1 MEQSR
6 NRHSHSRNKYS
17 FNESIYKFILYL
29 RPYYVWLV
37 LAVIFAVGGTIC
49 SIIGPN
55 KIGEITNIIEAG
67 VLGGTGID
75 LAEIVKIG
83 ILLIILYG
91 VSALLSFLQGY
102 IMTDVVQRSTK
113 RMRTDIYAKINRLP
127 LSYYDS
133 HTFGDTLSRVTNDV
147 DTIGLSFNQAT
158 VMLISGV
165 TLVLGALVMMF
176 ITAWQLALVALIC
189 IPIGSGLMSLI
200 LKFSQKYFTSQQQQ
214 IGDINGIV
222 EESYSGHNVVTAFN
236 AKQKMQDKFQNTNN
250 KLFKSQYKSQF
261 VSGIMMPIMQFVGN
275 LGYVVV
281 CIVGGVLYLNGH
293 IQIGAI
299 ISFIIYIKLF
309 TQPLATIAQSVSSMQ
324 SVAAASGRV
333 FEFLEEKEM
342 PQETPR
348 LYLDNVKGDVKF
360 ENVEFGYSDDK
371 MIIKGFNAHAL
382 PGQKIAL
389 VAPTGAGKTTL
400 VNLLM
405 KFYDINS
412 GDIKIDDVSIKDLSR
427 ENVHKLFGMVLQ
439 DTWQF
444 EGSIYDNI
452 AFNTPNATN
461 DDVVN
466 ACKKVGLDHY
476 IRTLPHG
483 YDTVL
488 DDTVSL
494 SAGQK
499 QLLTIARAMVHN
511 APLLI
516 LDEATSSVD
525 TRTEII
531 IANAMDELSKGK
543 TSFVIAHRLSTIKNA
558 DQIWVMEDGKV
569 AESGTH
575 DELLKLNGRYAE
587 LYNSQF

>member
-1 MEQSR
+1 MQQSK
-6 NRHSHSRNKYS
+6 NKYS
-17 FNESIYKFILYL
+17 FNQSISKFIKYL
-29 RPYYVWLV
+29 KPYYVWLV
-37 LAVIFAVGGTIC
+37 LAILFAVVGTIC

-55 KIGEITNIIEAG
+55 KIGEITNIIEENVMTNTA
-67 VLGGTGID
+67 ID
-75 LAEIVKIG
+75 LASIAKIG
-83 ILLIILYG
+83 ILLVVLYG
-91 VSALLSFLQGY
+91 ISAVFSYLQGY
-102 IMTDVVQRSTK
+102 IMTDVVQRATK
-113 RMRTDIYAKINRLP
+113 RMRTDIYAKINKLP
-127 LSYYDS
+127 LAYYDS

-158 VMLISGV
+158 VQLISGI
-165 TLVLGALVMMF
+165 TLLLGALVMMF
-176 ITAWQLALVALIC
+176 VTAWQLALVALVC
-189 IPIGSGLMSLI
+189 VPVGYLLLALI
-200 LKFSQKYFTSQQQQ
+200 LKFSQKYFTDQQKQL
-214 IGDINGIV
+214 GEINGIV
-222 EESYSGHNVVTAFN
+222 EETFSGHNVVTVFN
-236 AKQKMQDKFQNTNN
+236 AKDKMKNKFNGTNT
-250 KLFKSQYKSQF
+250 KLYKSQYKSQF
-261 VSGIMMPIMQFVGN
+261 VSGIMMPVMQFVGN
-275 LGYVVV
+275 LGYVLV
-281 CIVGGVLYLNGH
+281 CIVGGVLYLNGQ

-342 PQETPR
+342 PKDNAK
-348 LYLDNVKGDVKF
+348 LYLENVKGDVKF
-360 ENVEFGYSDDK
+360 EDVKFGYNQDK
-371 MIIKGFNAHAL
+371 LIIKGFSAHAKA
-382 PGQKIAL
+382 GQKIAL

-405 KFYDINS
+405 KFYDIDS
-412 GDIKIDDVSIKDLSR
+412 GDIKIDDISIKDLSR

-444 EGSIYDNI
+444 EGTIYDNI
-452 AFNTPNATN
+452 AFNTKDATKE
-461 DDVVN
+461 DVVE

-476 IRTLPHG
+476 IRTLPQG

-516 LDEATSSVD
+516 LDEATSNVD
-525 TRTEII
+525 TRTELI
-531 IANAMDELSKGK
+531 IAKAMDELSKGK

-558 DQIWVMEDGKV
+558 DQIWVLEDGKV

-575 DELLKLNGRYAE
+575 DELMSLNGRYAE

>member
-1 MEQSR
+1 MQQSK
-6 NRHSHSRNKYS
+6 NKYS
-17 FNESIYKFILYL
+17 FNQSISKFIKYL
-29 RPYYVWLV
+29 KPYYVWLV
-37 LAVIFAVGGTIC
+37 LAILFAVVGTIC

-55 KIGEITNIIEAG
+55 KIGEITNIIEENVMTNTA
-67 VLGGTGID
+67 ID
-75 LAEIVKIG
+75 LASIAKIG
-83 ILLIILYG
+83 ILLVVLYG
-91 VSALLSFLQGY
+91 ISAVFSYLQGY
-102 IMTDVVQRSTK
+102 IMTDVVQRATK
-113 RMRTDIYAKINRLP
+113 RMRTDIYAKINKLP
-127 LSYYDS
+127 LAYYDS

-158 VMLISGV
+158 VQLISGI
-165 TLVLGALVMMF
+165 TLLLGALVMMF
-176 ITAWQLALVALIC
+176 VTAWQLALVALVC
-189 IPIGSGLMSLI
+189 VPVGYLLLGLI
-200 LKFSQKYFTSQQQQ
+200 LKFSQKYFTDQQKQL
-214 IGDINGIV
+214 GEINGIV
-222 EESYSGHNVVTAFN
+222 EETFSGHNVVTVFN
-236 AKQKMQDKFQNTNN
+236 AKDKMKNKFNGTNT
-250 KLFKSQYKSQF
+250 KLYKSQYKSQF
-261 VSGIMMPIMQFVGN
+261 VSGIMMPVMQFVGN
-275 LGYVVV
+275 LGYVLV
-281 CIVGGVLYLNGH
+281 CIVGGVLYLNGQ

-342 PQETPR
+342 PKDNAK
-348 LYLDNVKGDVKF
+348 LYLENVKGDVKF
-360 ENVEFGYSDDK
+360 EDVKFGYNQDK
-371 MIIKGFNAHAL
+371 LIIKGFSAHAKA
-382 PGQKIAL
+382 GQKIAL

-405 KFYDINS
+405 KFYDIDS
-412 GDIKIDDVSIKDLSR
+412 GDIKIDDISIKDLSR

-444 EGSIYDNI
+444 EGTIYDNI
-452 AFNTPNATN
+452 AFNTKDATKE
-461 DDVVN
+461 DVVE

-476 IRTLPHG
+476 IRTLPQG

-516 LDEATSSVD
+516 LDEATSNVD
-525 TRTEII
+525 TRTELI
-531 IANAMDELSKGK
+531 IAKAMDELSKGK

-558 DQIWVMEDGKV
+558 DQIWVLEDGKV

-575 DELLKLNGRYAE
+575 DELMNLNGRYAE

>member
-1 MEQSR
+1 MQQSK
-6 NRHSHSRNKYS
+6 NKYS
-17 FNESIYKFILYL
+17 FKQSISKFIKYL
-29 RPYYVWLV
+29 KPYYVWLV
-37 LAVIFAVGGTIC
+37 LAILFAVVGTIC

-55 KIGEITNIIEAG
+55 KIGEITNIIEENVMTNTA
-67 VLGGTGID
+67 ID
-75 LAEIVKIG
+75 LASIAKIG
-83 ILLIILYG
+83 ILLVVLYG
-91 VSALLSFLQGY
+91 ISAVFSYLQGY
-102 IMTDVVQRSTK
+102 IMTDVVQRATK
-113 RMRTDIYAKINRLP
+113 RMRTDIYAKINKLP
-127 LSYYDS
+127 LAYYDS

-158 VMLISGV
+158 VQLISGV
-165 TLVLGALVMMF
+165 TLLLGALVMMF
-176 ITAWQLALVALIC
+176 VTAWQLALVALVC
-189 IPIGSGLMSLI
+189 VPVGYLLLALI
-200 LKFSQKYFTSQQQQ
+200 LKFSQKYFTDQQKQL
-214 IGDINGIV
+214 GEINGIV
-222 EESYSGHNVVTAFN
+222 EETFSGHNVVTVFN
-236 AKQKMQDKFQNTNN
+236 AKDKMKNKFNGTNT
-250 KLFKSQYKSQF
+250 KLYKSQYKSQF
-261 VSGIMMPIMQFVGN
+261 VSGIMMPVMQFVGN
-275 LGYVVV
+275 LGYVLV
-281 CIVGGVLYLNGH
+281 CIVGGVLYLNGQ

-342 PQETPR
+342 PKDNAK
-348 LYLDNVKGDVKF
+348 LYLENVKGDVKF
-360 ENVEFGYSDDK
+360 EDVKFGYNQDK
-371 MIIKGFNAHAL
+371 LIIKGFSAHAKA
-382 PGQKIAL
+382 GQKIAL

-405 KFYDINS
+405 KFYDIDS
-412 GDIKIDDVSIKDLSR
+412 GDIKIDDISIKDLSR

-444 EGSIYDNI
+444 EGTIYDNI
-452 AFNTPNATN
+452 AFNTKDATKK
-461 DDVVN
+461 DVVE

-476 IRTLPHG
+476 IRTLPQG

-516 LDEATSSVD
+516 LDEATSNVD
-525 TRTEII
+525 TRTELI
-531 IANAMDELSKGK
+531 IAKAMDELSKGK

-558 DQIWVMEDGKV
+558 DQIWVLEDGKV

-575 DELLKLNGRYAE
+575 DELMNLNGRYAE

>member
-1 MEQSR
+1 MQQSK
-6 NRHSHSRNKYS
+6 NKYS
-17 FNESIYKFILYL
+17 FNQSISKFIKYL
-29 RPYYVWLV
+29 KPYYVWLV
-37 LAVIFAVGGTIC
+37 LAILFAVVGTIC

-55 KIGEITNIIEAG
+55 KIGEITNIIEENVMTNTA
-67 VLGGTGID
+67 ID
-75 LAEIVKIG
+75 LASIAKIG
-83 ILLIILYG
+83 ILLVVLYG
-91 VSALLSFLQGY
+91 ISAVFSYLQGY
-102 IMTDVVQRSTK
+102 IMTDVVQRATK
-113 RMRTDIYAKINRLP
+113 RMRTDIYAKINKLP
-127 LSYYDS
+127 LAYYDS

-158 VMLISGV
+158 VQLISGI
-165 TLVLGALVMMF
+165 TLLLGALVMMF
-176 ITAWQLALVALIC
+176 VTAWQLALVALVC
-189 IPIGSGLMSLI
+189 VPVGYLLLALI
-200 LKFSQKYFTSQQQQ
+200 LKFSQKYFTDQQKQL
-214 IGDINGIV
+214 GEINGIV
-222 EESYSGHNVVTAFN
+222 EETFSGHNVVTVFN
-236 AKQKMQDKFQNTNN
+236 AKDKMKNKFNGTNT
-250 KLFKSQYKSQF
+250 KLYKSQYKSQF
-261 VSGIMMPIMQFVGN
+261 VSGIMMPVMQFVGN
-275 LGYVVV
+275 LGYVLV
-281 CIVGGVLYLNGH
+281 CIVGGVLYLNGQ

-342 PQETPR
+342 PKDNAK
-348 LYLDNVKGDVKF
+348 LYLENVKGDVKF
-360 ENVEFGYSDDK
+360 EDVKFGYNQDK
-371 MIIKGFNAHAL
+371 LIIKGFSAHAKA
-382 PGQKIAL
+382 GQKIAL

-405 KFYDINS
+405 KFYDIDS
-412 GDIKIDDVSIKDLSR
+412 GDIKIDDISIKDLSR
-427 ENVHKLFGMVLQ
+427 ENVHKLFGIVLQ

-444 EGSIYDNI
+444 EGTIYDNI
-452 AFNTPNATN
+452 AFNTKDATKE
-461 DDVVN
+461 DVVE

-476 IRTLPHG
+476 IRTLPQG

-516 LDEATSSVD
+516 LDEATSNVD
-525 TRTEII
+525 TRTELI
-531 IANAMDELSKGK
+531 IAKAMDELSKGK

-558 DQIWVMEDGKV
+558 DQIWVLEDGKV

-575 DELLKLNGRYAE
+575 DELMNLNGRYAE

>member
-1 MEQSR
+1 MQQSK
-6 NRHSHSRNKYS
+6 NKYS
-17 FNESIYKFILYL
+17 FNQSISKFIKYL
-29 RPYYVWLV
+29 KPYYVWLV
-37 LAVIFAVGGTIC
+37 LAILFAVVGTIC

-55 KIGEITNIIEAG
+55 KIGEITNIIEENVMTNTA
-67 VLGGTGID
+67 ID
-75 LAEIVKIG
+75 LASIAKIG
-83 ILLIILYG
+83 ILLVVLYG
-91 VSALLSFLQGY
+91 ISAVFSYLQGY
-102 IMTDVVQRSTK
+102 IMTDVVQRATK
-113 RMRTDIYAKINRLP
+113 RMRTDIYAKINKLP
-127 LSYYDS
+127 LAYYDS

-158 VMLISGV
+158 VQLISGI
-165 TLVLGALVMMF
+165 TLLLGALVMMF
-176 ITAWQLALVALIC
+176 VTAWQLALVALVC
-189 IPIGSGLMSLI
+189 VPVGYLLLALI
-200 LKFSQKYFTSQQQQ
+200 LKFSQKYFTDQQKQL
-214 IGDINGIV
+214 GEINGIV
-222 EESYSGHNVVTAFN
+222 EETFSGHNVVTVFN
-236 AKQKMQDKFQNTNN
+236 AKDKMKNKFNGTNT
-250 KLFKSQYKSQF
+250 KLYKSQYKSQF
-261 VSGIMMPIMQFVGN
+261 VSGIMMPVMQFVGN
-275 LGYVVV
+275 LGYVLV
-281 CIVGGVLYLNGH
+281 CIVGGVLYLNGQ

-324 SVAAASGRV
+324 SVAASSGRV

-342 PQETPR
+342 PKDNAK
-348 LYLDNVKGDVKF
+348 LYLENVKGDVKF
-360 ENVEFGYSDDK
+360 EDVKFGYNQDK
-371 MIIKGFNAHAL
+371 LIIKGFSAHAKA
-382 PGQKIAL
+382 GQKIAL

-405 KFYDINS
+405 KFYDIDS
-412 GDIKIDDVSIKDLSR
+412 GDIKIDDISIKDLSR

-444 EGSIYDNI
+444 EGTIYDNI
-452 AFNTPNATN
+452 AFNTKDATKE
-461 DDVVN
+461 DVVE

-476 IRTLPHG
+476 IRTLPQG

-516 LDEATSSVD
+516 LDEATSNVD
-525 TRTEII
+525 TRTELI
-531 IANAMDELSKGK
+531 IAKAMDELSKGK

-558 DQIWVMEDGKV
+558 DQIWVLEDGKV

-575 DELLKLNGRYAE
+575 DELMNLNGRYAE

>member
-1 MEQSR
+1 MQQSK
-6 NRHSHSRNKYS
+6 NKYS
-17 FNESIYKFILYL
+17 FNQSISKFIKYIK
-29 RPYYVWLV
+29 PYYGWLV
-37 LAVIFAVGGTIC
+37 LAILFAVVGTIC

-55 KIGEITNIIEAG
+55 KIGEITNIIEENVMTNTA
-67 VLGGTGID
+67 ID
-75 LAEIVKIG
+75 LASIAKIG
-83 ILLIILYG
+83 ILLVVLYG
-91 VSALLSFLQGY
+91 ISAVFSYLQGY
-102 IMTDVVQRSTK
+102 IMTDVVQRATK
-113 RMRTDIYAKINRLP
+113 RMRTDIYAKINKLP
-127 LSYYDS
+127 LAYYDS

-158 VMLISGV
+158 VQLISGI
-165 TLVLGALVMMF
+165 TLLLGALVMMF
-176 ITAWQLALVALIC
+176 VTAWQLALVALVC
-189 IPIGSGLMSLI
+189 VPVGYLLLALI
-200 LKFSQKYFTSQQQQ
+200 LKFSQKYFTDQQKQL
-214 IGDINGIV
+214 GEINGIV
-222 EESYSGHNVVTAFN
+222 EETFSGHNVVTVFN
-236 AKQKMQDKFQNTNN
+236 AKDKMKNKFNGTNT
-250 KLFKSQYKSQF
+250 KLYKSQYKSQF
-261 VSGIMMPIMQFVGN
+261 VSGIMMPVMQFVGN
-275 LGYVVV
+275 LGYVLV
-281 CIVGGVLYLNGH
+281 CIVGGVLYLNGQ

-342 PQETPR
+342 PKDNAK
-348 LYLDNVKGDVKF
+348 LYLENVKGDVKF
-360 ENVEFGYSDDK
+360 EDVKFGYNQDK
-371 MIIKGFNAHAL
+371 LIIKGFSAHAKA
-382 PGQKIAL
+382 GQKIAL

-405 KFYDINS
+405 KFYDIDS
-412 GDIKIDDVSIKDLSR
+412 GDIKIDDISIKDLSR

-444 EGSIYDNI
+444 EGTIYDNI
-452 AFNTPNATN
+452 AFNTKDATKE
-461 DDVVN
+461 DVVE

-476 IRTLPHG
+476 IRTLPQG

-516 LDEATSSVD
+516 LDEATSNVD
-525 TRTEII
+525 TRTELI
-531 IANAMDELSKGK
+531 IAKAMDELSKGK

-558 DQIWVMEDGKV
+558 DQIWVLEDGKV

-575 DELLKLNGRYAE
+575 DELMNLNGRYAE

>member
-1 MEQSR
+1 MERKS
-6 NRHSHSRNKYS
+6 KYS
-17 FNESIYKFILYL
+17 FGESIGKFIKYL
-29 RPYYVWLV
+29 KPYYVWLV
-37 LAVIFAVGGTIC
+37 LAIVFAIGGTVC

-55 KIGEITNIIEAG
+55 KIGEMTNLIEQAVLAG
-67 VLGGTGID
+67 TAID
-75 LAEIVKIG
+75 LVAVGKIG
-83 ILLIILYG
+83 ILLVVLYSIS
-91 VSALLSFLQGY
+91 VVLSYLQGL
-102 IMTDVVQRSTK
+102 IMTEVVQRSTK
-113 RMRTDIYAKINRLP
+113 KMRTDIYAKINRLP
-127 LSYYDS
+127 LKYYDS

-158 VMLISGV
+158 VMLISGI
-165 TLVLGALVMMF
+165 TLIVGATIMMF
-176 ITAWQLALVALIC
+176 ITAWQLALVALVC
-189 IPIGSGLMSLI
+189 VPIGFGLMALV
-200 LKFSQKYFTSQQQQ
+200 LKFSQKYFTSQQAQ
-214 IGDINGIV
+214 IGEINGIV
-222 EESYSGHNVVTAFN
+222 EETYSGHNVVTAFN
-236 AKQKMQDKFQNTNN
+236 AQAKMNGKFKATNS
-250 KLFKSQYKSQF
+250 KLYKSQYKSQF
-261 VSGIMMPIMQFVGN
+261 LSGIMMPIMQFIGN
-275 LGYVVV
+275 LGYVAV
-281 CIVGGVLYLNGH
+281 CIVGGVLYLNGE
-293 IQIGAI
+293 IEIGAI
-299 ISFIIYIKLF
+299 VSFIIYIKIF

-342 PQETPR
+342 PTEQPK
-348 LYLDNVKGDVKF
+348 LNLANIKGDVKF
-360 ENVEFGYSDDK
+360 ENVEFGYIKNK
-371 MIIKGFNAHAL
+371 MVIKGFTAHAL
-382 PGQKIAL
+382 PRQKIAL

-405 KFYDINS
+405 KFYDIDG
-412 GDIKIDDVSIKDLSR
+412 GDIKIDDVSIKDISR
-427 ENVHKLFGMVLQ
+427 ANAHQLFGMVLQ

-444 EGSIYDNI
+444 EGTIYENI
-452 AFNTPNATN
+452 AFNTPNVTKQ
-461 DDVVN
+461 DVEDV
-466 ACKKVGLDHY
+466 CKRVGLDHY
-476 IRTLPHG
+476 IRTLPEG
-483 YDTVL
+483 YDTLL

-575 DELLKLNGRYAE
+575 EELLKLNGRYAE

>member
-1 MEQSR
+1 MQQSK
-6 NRHSHSRNKYS
+6 NKYS
-17 FNESIYKFILYL
+17 FKQSISKFIKYL
-29 RPYYVWLV
+29 KPYYVWLV
-37 LAVIFAVGGTIC
+37 LAILFAVVGTIC

-55 KIGEITNIIEAG
+55 KIGEITNIIEENVMTNTA
-67 VLGGTGID
+67 ID
-75 LAEIVKIG
+75 LASIAKIG
-83 ILLIILYG
+83 ILLVVLYG
-91 VSALLSFLQGY
+91 ISAVFSYLQGY
-102 IMTDVVQRSTK
+102 IMTDVVQRATK
-113 RMRTDIYAKINRLP
+113 RMRTDIYAKINKLP
-127 LSYYDS
+127 LAYYDS

-158 VMLISGV
+158 VQLISGV
-165 TLVLGALVMMF
+165 TLLLGALVMMF
-176 ITAWQLALVALIC
+176 VTAWQLALVALVC
-189 IPIGSGLMSLI
+189 VPVGYLLLALI
-200 LKFSQKYFTSQQQQ
+200 LKFSQKYFTDQQKQL
-214 IGDINGIV
+214 GEINGIV
-222 EESYSGHNVVTAFN
+222 EETFSGHNVVTVFN
-236 AKQKMQDKFQNTNN
+236 AKDKMKNKFNGTNT
-250 KLFKSQYKSQF
+250 KLYKSQYKSQF
-261 VSGIMMPIMQFVGN
+261 VSGIMMPVMQFVGN
-275 LGYVVV
+275 LGYVLV
-281 CIVGGVLYLNGH
+281 CIVGGVLYLNGQ

-342 PQETPR
+342 PKDNAK
-348 LYLDNVKGDVKF
+348 LYLENVKGDVKF
-360 ENVEFGYSDDK
+360 EDVKFGYNQDK
-371 MIIKGFNAHAL
+371 LIIKGFSAHAKA
-382 PGQKIAL
+382 GQKIAL

-405 KFYDINS
+405 KFYDIDS
-412 GDIKIDDVSIKDLSR
+412 GDIKIDDISIKDLSR

-444 EGSIYDNI
+444 EGTIYDNI
-452 AFNTPNATN
+452 AFNTKDATKK
-461 DDVVN
+461 DVVE

-476 IRTLPHG
+476 IRTLPQG

-516 LDEATSSVD
+516 LDEATSNVD
-525 TRTEII
+525 TRTELI
-531 IANAMDELSKGK
+531 IAKAMDELSKGK

-558 DQIWVMEDGKV
+558 DQIWVLEDGKV

-575 DELLKLNGRYAE
+575 DELMKLNGRYAE

>member
-1 MEQSR
+1 MQKSK
-6 NRHSHSRNKYS
+6 NKYS
-17 FNESIYKFILYL
+17 FNQSISKFIKYL
-29 RPYYVWLV
+29 KPYYVWLV
-37 LAVIFAVGGTIC
+37 LAILFAVVGTIC

-55 KIGEITNIIEAG
+55 KIGEITNIIEENVMTNTA
-67 VLGGTGID
+67 ID
-75 LAEIVKIG
+75 LASIAKIG
-83 ILLIILYG
+83 ILLVVLYG
-91 VSALLSFLQGY
+91 ISAVFSYLQGY
-102 IMTDVVQRSTK
+102 IMTDVVQRATK
-113 RMRTDIYAKINRLP
+113 RMRTDIYAKINKLP
-127 LSYYDS
+127 LAYYDS

-158 VMLISGV
+158 VQLISGI
-165 TLVLGALVMMF
+165 TLLLGALVMMF
-176 ITAWQLALVALIC
+176 VTAWQLALVALVC
-189 IPIGSGLMSLI
+189 VPVGYLLLALI
-200 LKFSQKYFTSQQQQ
+200 LKFSQKYFTDQQKQL
-214 IGDINGIV
+214 GEINGIV
-222 EESYSGHNVVTAFN
+222 EETFSGHNVVTVFN
-236 AKQKMQDKFQNTNN
+236 AKDKMKNKFNVTNT
-250 KLFKSQYKSQF
+250 KLYKSQYKSQF
-261 VSGIMMPIMQFVGN
+261 VSGIMMPVMQFVGN
-275 LGYVVV
+275 LGYVLV
-281 CIVGGVLYLNGH
+281 CIVGGVLYLNGQ

-342 PQETPR
+342 PKDNAK
-348 LYLDNVKGDVKF
+348 LYLENVKGDVKF
-360 ENVEFGYSDDK
+360 EDVKFGYNQDK
-371 MIIKGFNAHAL
+371 LIIKGFSAHAKA
-382 PGQKIAL
+382 GQKIAL

-405 KFYDINS
+405 KFYDIDS
-412 GDIKIDDVSIKDLSR
+412 GDIKIDDISIKDLSR

-444 EGSIYDNI
+444 EGTIYDNI
-452 AFNTPNATN
+452 AFNTKDATKE
-461 DDVVN
+461 DVVEV
-466 ACKKVGLDHY
+466 CKKVGLDHY
-476 IRTLPHG
+476 IRTLPQG
-483 YDTVL
+483 YDIVL

-516 LDEATSSVD
+516 LDEATSNVD
-525 TRTEII
+525 TRTELI
-531 IANAMDELSKGK
+531 IAKAMDELSKGK

-558 DQIWVMEDGKV
+558 DQIWVLEDGKV

-575 DELLKLNGRYAE
+575 DELMNLNGRYAE

>member
-1 MEQSR
+1 MQQSK
-6 NRHSHSRNKYS
+6 NKYS
-17 FNESIYKFILYL
+17 FNQSISKFIKYL
-29 RPYYVWLV
+29 KPYYVWLV
-37 LAVIFAVGGTIC
+37 LAILFAVVGTIC

-55 KIGEITNIIEAG
+55 KIGEITNIIEENVMTNTA
-67 VLGGTGID
+67 ID
-75 LAEIVKIG
+75 LASIAKIG
-83 ILLIILYG
+83 ILLVVLYG
-91 VSALLSFLQGY
+91 ISAVFSYLQGY
-102 IMTDVVQRSTK
+102 IMTDVVQRATK
-113 RMRTDIYAKINRLP
+113 RMRTDIYAKINKLP
-127 LSYYDS
+127 LAYYDS

-158 VMLISGV
+158 VQLISGI
-165 TLVLGALVMMF
+165 TLLLGALVMMF
-176 ITAWQLALVALIC
+176 VTAWQLALVALVC
-189 IPIGSGLMSLI
+189 VPVGYLLLALI
-200 LKFSQKYFTSQQQQ
+200 LKFSQKYFTDQQKQL
-214 IGDINGIV
+214 GEINGIV
-222 EESYSGHNVVTAFN
+222 EETFSGHNVVTVFN
-236 AKQKMQDKFQNTNN
+236 AKDKMKNKFNGTNT
-250 KLFKSQYKSQF
+250 KLYKSQYKSQF
-261 VSGIMMPIMQFVGN
+261 VSGIMMPVMQFVGN
-275 LGYVVV
+275 LGYVLV
-281 CIVGGVLYLNGH
+281 CIVGGVLYLNGQ

-342 PQETPR
+342 PKDNAK
-348 LYLDNVKGDVKF
+348 LYLENVKGDVKF
-360 ENVEFGYSDDK
+360 EDVKFGYNQDK
-371 MIIKGFNAHAL
+371 LIIKGFSAHAKA
-382 PGQKIAL
+382 GQKIAL

-405 KFYDINS
+405 KFYDIDS
-412 GDIKIDDVSIKDLSR
+412 GDIKIDDISIKDLSR

-444 EGSIYDNI
+444 EGTIYDNI
-452 AFNTPNATN
+452 AFNTKDATKE
-461 DDVVN
+461 DVVE

-476 IRTLPHG
+476 IRTLPQG

-516 LDEATSSVD
+516 LDEATSNVD
-525 TRTEII
+525 TRTELI
-531 IANAMDELSKGK
+531 IAKAMDELSKGK

-558 DQIWVMEDGKV
+558 DQIWVLEDGKV

-575 DELLKLNGRYAE
+575 DELMNLNGRYAE